1 MRLIPLSEIAS
12 AVNAILPASSTD
24 AMRKS
29 VQVSVL
35 SIIRKMNLVH
45 QKTKDHLA
53 EERPKWKNQ
62 FGEVIP
68 PAVKAALK
76 RDQDKKE
83 VFAVTQ
89 EDVEEQEKKVLQLNE
104 KIEVMEKLIAE
115 LQQQIQEKT

>member
-12 AVNAILPASSTD
+12 AVDAVLPTSFTD
-24 AMRKS
+24 EIRKTI
-29 VQVSVL
+29 QMAVL
-35 SIIRKMNLVH
+35 STIRKMNLVH
-45 QKTKDHLA
+45 QKAKDHLA
-53 EERPKWKNQ
+53 EERPRWKNQ

-76 RDQDKKE
+76 WDQDKKE

-115 LQQQIQEKT
+115 LQQQSQEKT